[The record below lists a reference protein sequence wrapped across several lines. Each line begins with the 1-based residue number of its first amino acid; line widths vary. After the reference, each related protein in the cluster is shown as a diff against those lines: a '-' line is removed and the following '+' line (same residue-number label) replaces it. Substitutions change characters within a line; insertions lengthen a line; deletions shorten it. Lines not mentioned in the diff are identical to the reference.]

1 MSTANQLYKAS
12 GSQLPFKEWLK
23 REQLKGKL
31 DVHENNFINAN
42 GGEAAPAES
51 SCGCGSKTL
60 LFLAAGIA
68 AGFVL
73 CKVISKKQE

>member
-12 GSQLPFKEWLK
+12 GSELPFKEWLK
-23 REQLKGKL
+23 REQLKGQL
-31 DVHENNFINAN
+31 DVHENNYINAN
-42 GGEAAPAES
+42 GGETAPAS
-51 SCGCGSKTL
+51 SSPCGGNTL
-60 LFLAAGIA
+60 LYLAIGLA